1 MKLINW
7 LICLSVQFPD
17 ISGPL
22 SSISSVE
29 NQNLSAIII
38 QVYRLCVFLFQ
49 ITMQFIKWLFLFNY
63 FIIRFIVHTHD
74 CVLQAS
80 SEIEN
85 IPERVTNETKTT
97 VSGMEKVV
105 FLLFRNNLHA
115 DGCKFHFSKFLR
127 LLLALIF
134 RCMISVIIWLK
145 FIVSHRFKIRYCKMR
160 KYGKIQIFAPMAQQP
175 LRAKINRAL
184 NIFQM
189 Y

>member
-1 MKLINW
+1 MT
-7 LICLSVQFPD
+7 
-17 ISGPL
+17 ISPQL
-22 SSISSVE
+22 FY
-29 NQNLSAIII
+29 NQIYCI
-38 QVYRLCVFLFQ
+38 
-49 ITMQFIKWLFLFNY
+49 
-63 FIIRFIVHTHD
+63 HD

-85 IPERVTNETKTT
+85 IPERVTNETRTT